1 MSSGPRRCV
10 GGCREIRHDLLSA
23 LDGAPRVGGAPGGG
37 ALLRRRLWVP
47 AVLLPVAE
55 TALLLAVGPAVR
67 RPLARKSPR
76 HRRWTCCTTSAGSPP
91 TTTPGCRSA
100 WSSRRSLP
108 CGACTPPGS
117 SARPGGKAPAPLG
130 RWSGRPGAP
139 WSSTQPPRSCSG
151 PGSPC
156 CSAGRSVT
164 CPTCTSPPCR
174 QPLAVALVLH
184 RGALN
189 RPGAAQPRQPPPGDG
204 ADP

>member
-91 TTTPGCRSA
+91 TTTPG
-100 WSSRRSLP
+100 
-108 CGACTPPGS
+108 S

-174 QPLAVALVLH
+174 HPLAVALVLH